1 MFKKF
6 LPCFVSLFMLL
17 ASTMLV
23 AGSLIPRQSAQA
35 MKVSE
40 GSSAIRKSIGVGGI
54 VTDSFQRVMASGW
67 GNSDTGGWWTV
78 VGSPWAWSVS
88 QGVGSVN
95 VGGNS
100 VERAYLPG
108 FKIQNVDI
116 VEKMVLPRCNGGA
129 NCDAFILGRYSP
141 TYNPTF
147 YRVGIVQGAG
157 KATMLLRAQRSDGT
171 SLGSDLDTGLPAAN
185 GAVVWLHVEFQGAN
199 PTSVRARAWLDGT
212 TEPSSWLLNTSDN
225 TNAEQAAGMAGLEM
239 HNEESTVNH
248 IFQVESYKT
257 TGAVIAIAMQ
267 LNPSTSG
274 TSHWLYV
281 VVDGEV
287 YVYDIDNKHALISQF
302 SIPESGKRG
311 VGVAPKQGILYVSFC
326 GSTNCAGSHGSLL
339 AYDLIHNVVAWVAN
353 YSFGVDQ
360 FAVTPDGSTIYMP
373 HGADSG
379 QGYHTILNASNG
391 QAIGTITTGTDGHN
405 TIASLDGTRV
415 YLAGHT
421 GSNYNYAHV
430 VNTASNQVTLNAGP
444 AINGIRPFTVN
455 STNTL
460 MFTTSTNTCGFQ
472 VLSLTTG
479 KVLYTIPFSGS
490 CNWTVSDAPSH
501 GISLSPDEKRVY
513 IMDAPLDQLEVYNI
527 SGLPSSAPVFV
538 ASVPLSSLSGSE
550 SPCQTACEH
559 EGWVLNDLSG
569 RYVYVGDTGNV
580 VDTSTLSV
588 IATLPAL
595 QNTRQVI
602 EVDWANGVPSATST
616 RFGLGRASN
625 ILTPTPSSSPSPLPS
640 PTSTVT
646 VLPSP
651 SPSQTQGSI
660 LARDTFQRSNQALWG
675 TASGGQTWGAD
686 ANSAGVFSIV
696 NNSGQVSNGSGIYNA
711 VLGPTASDAEVLFS
725 GSMSSYSNANLGAV
739 LRWTDTSNWYKAY
752 ISGTS
757 LVVQK
762 RYHNSTT
769 LLGSVPFV
777 ATAGTSYTLRFRAVG
792 TTLYARA
799 WQTGTTEPASWQIT
813 VTDTTFASG
822 YCGLRMQIA
831 SGVTASYTA
840 FVATV
845 PGGTLTPT
853 PSPSPTLSPSP
864 SPSTSPSPSVTASPS
879 PTVGTTLA
887 QDSFQRANQALWG
900 TASDGQTWGADANT
914 SSVFSMVNN
923 TGQVSNGTT
932 TYNAMLGPK
941 VANAEVLF
949 SGSMSSYSNAN
960 LGAVLRWTDTNDW
973 YKAYING
980 TTLVVQKKVSGSTT
994 IIGSTPFT
1002 ASAGTSYSLRFRIVG
1017 TTLYARVWQT
1027 GMAEPNTW
1035 QITVTDTTFS
1045 SGYCG
1050 LRLQLAS
1057 GVVANYTSFL
1067 ATAQ

>member
-1 MFKKF
+1 MFRKF
-6 LPCFVSLFMLL
+6 LPCFVSLFMLM

-40 GSSAIRKSIGVGGI
+40 SSSAIHKSIGTGGI
-54 VTDSFQRVMASGW
+54 VSDSFQRVSGSGW

-78 VGSPWAWSVS
+78 VGSPWSWSVS
-88 QGVGSVN
+88 QGVGTVN

-100 VERAYLPG
+100 IERAYLSG
-108 FKIQNVDI
+108 FNIQNVDI
-116 VEKMVLPRCNGGA
+116 VEKMVLPRCNGSA
-129 NCDAFILGRYSP
+129 TCDAFILGRYSP
-141 TYNPTF
+141 AYNPTF
-147 YRVGIVQGAG
+147 YRVGIVQGTG
-157 KATMLLRAQRSDGT
+157 KATMSLRAQRSDGT

-185 GAVVWLHVEFQGAN
+185 AAVVWLHVEFQGAN

-212 TEPSSWLLNTSDN
+212 NEPSSWLLNTTDN
-225 TNAEQAAGMAGLEM
+225 TSAEQSAGMVGLEM
-239 HNEESTVNH
+239 HNEDPTVNH

-257 TGAVIAIAMQ
+257 TGAVIPNALQ
-267 LNPSTSG
+267 LNSSTSG

-281 VVDGEV
+281 VDDGEV
-287 YVYDIDNKHALISQF
+287 YVYDIDNNHALISQF

-326 GSTNCAGSHGSLL
+326 GSTDCAGSHGSLL

-405 TIASLDGTRV
+405 TIVSLDGTRV
-415 YLAGHT
+415 YLAGYT
-421 GSNYNYAHV
+421 GSNNNYAHV
-430 VNTASNQVTLNAGP
+430 VNTATNQVTLNAGP
-444 AINGIRPFTVN
+444 TINGVRPFTIN

-479 KVLYTIPFSGS
+479 NVLYTVPFSGS
-490 CNWTVSDAPSH
+490 CNWTVSNAPSH

-513 IMDAPLDQLEVYNI
+513 VMDAPLDQLEVYDV
-527 SGLPSSAPVFV
+527 SRLPSSGPTFV

-550 SPCQTACEH
+550 SPCQTYCER

-602 EVDWANGVPSATST
+602 EVEWANGVPIATST

-640 PTSTVT
+640 PTNTVT
-646 VLPSP
+646 VSP
-651 SPSQTQGSI
+651 SPSKTPGTI
-660 LARDTFQRSNQALWG
+660 LEQDTFQRPNQAYWG
-675 TASGGQTWGAD
+675 KASDGLTWGAD
-686 ANSAGVFSIV
+686 ANSTSAFSIV

-711 VLGPTASDAEVLFS
+711 VLGSTATNAEVLFS
-725 GSMSSYSNANLGAV
+725 GSMSSFKNANLGAV
-739 LRWTDTSNWYKAY
+739 LRWTDTKNWYKAY
-752 ISGTS
+752 ITGTL

-762 RYHNSTT
+762 RVSGSTT
-769 LLGSVPFV
+769 MIGSVPF
-777 ATAGTSYTLRFRAVG
+777 TAAVNTSYTLRFRVVG
-792 TTLYARA
+792 TTLYARV
-799 WQTGTTEPASWQIT
+799 WQTGTTEPTGWQIT
-813 VTDTTFASG
+813 VTDTTFSSG
-822 YCGLRMQIA
+822 SSGLRMQIA
-831 SGVTASYTA
+831 TGVTASYTS

-845 PGGTLTPT
+845 PGVTPTPT
-853 PSPSPTLSPSP
+853 PSPTPSP
-864 SPSTSPSPSVTASPS
+864 SASPSVTVSPS
-879 PTVGTTLA
+879 PTAGTTLA
-887 QDSFQRANQALWG
+887 QDSFQRANQTLWG
-900 TASDGQTWGADANT
+900 TATDGLTWGEDANT
-914 SSVFSMVNN
+914 NSVFSIVNN

-932 TYNAMLGPK
+932 TYNAILGPK

-949 SGSMSSYSNAN
+949 SGSMSSYSTAN
-960 LGAVLRWTDTNDW
+960 LGAVLRWTDSNDW

-994 IIGSTPFT
+994 ILGSTPFT
-1002 ASAGTSYSLRFRIVG
+1002 ANVGTSYSLRFRVVG

-1027 GMAEPNTW
+1027 GTVEPTSW

-1057 GVVANYTSFL
+1057 GVVATYTSFL